1 MPSGYFTSIFRIF
14 LKKMNSMSQ
23 INAGSSKHNWFVH
36 IPALL
41 LAGIAVFMLAITPSW
56 AAQWYRT
63 PFLGMLLEPNNVVS
77 QIMESSWPARSQ
89 GVVFADRLLA
99 LNGQPIS
106 GADTLI
112 EFMQQNGTKAV
123 QASFSH
129 RAGGTFQLTLIP
141 LAHPPFANLFTYF
154 IVPYGVGLAF
164 LAIGLWTYTLRRD
177 LRASRALLAFTS
189 GLSVMTVGF
198 LDMDTTH
205 HTVLLWALSLGVVAA
220 SLAHLALVFPQ
231 PLHFVIRWPR
241 LRFIFWG
248 IFLLLAVPTTLA
260 IIRPT
265 DSYFYITTWQW
276 GYLFITLAVTFFLGL
291 LIHRFFASDLP
302 FVRQQSRII
311 IFGAILAFMPAVFY
325 IAPLAFGI
333 FTPFY
338 AWLIFPA
345 LIVFPLS
352 ITYAIIRY
360 RLLDVDRFFSRALT
374 YVVTV
379 GTALGAFYGL
389 LALFSIFIQETFHA
403 SDPLVIAS
411 YLLVLA
417 VGFNPLRAL
426 IQRGIDRLF
435 YRSPADYRRA
445 LSNLSHSLVITPD
458 LAQTLHTLEEQI
470 TQAIAPEK
478 FLIYLYNDELGR
490 YLPHATHADSAPP
503 YEVEDPLIDLLATSR
518 SPVWLPPNGPLP
530 QPLQIGPEAY
540 RRLAGFT
547 FVPLHYE
554 NKLNGFMAL
563 GPRRSGDLYTHD
575 DLDFLAAVAAQSTLA
590 LENVRLFSNL
600 RRTLDQT
607 LEMKN
612 LMDDIFS
619 SVAAGIITTD
629 LKRQITLLNRAAEN
643 ILGVPMQTAIGH
655 QLAIALPGLGDDLA
669 KVAESTL
676 TRGESTLST
685 ELCHNV
691 PPRGDLVLRLSVS
704 PLRDAYLDTK
714 GATFVFEDLTEQRKL
729 EVDRELIRQTFGRVV
744 APRVRDRLLANP
756 ANLQLDGA
764 QQLVTILFADL
775 SGFTTFSEKHAPE
788 QVFSILNRYL
798 SLAAQAIL
806 EQEGTL
812 DKFIG
817 DAVMALWNSPDPQPD
832 HALRAVRAAQKIIDR
847 ITAIHGDL
855 DDPAHRLFFRI
866 GIATGSVMVG
876 NVGTNE
882 LFNYTA
888 IGDTVNL
895 AFRLQSSARSGQ
907 ILLEKSTYDIV
918 AGHVDAT
925 PLDPITV
932 KGRLQPAEIYE
943 LKGLK

>member
-1 MPSGYFTSIFRIF
+1 
-14 LKKMNSMSQ
+14 MNS
-23 INAGSSKHNWFVH
+23 IAKTHTESSKGEWFTHFLTLGLAVM
-36 IPALL
+36 ALGML
-41 LAGIAVFMLAITPSW
+41 VLAPFW
-56 AAQWYRT
+56 AADWYRT
-63 PFLGMLLEPNNVVS
+63 PFLGMVLEPNNVVS
-77 QIMESSWPARSQ
+77 QIKESSWPARNQ

-106 GADTLI
+106 GSETVI
-112 EFMQQNGTKAV
+112 KFMQQNGMKPV
-123 QASFSH
+123 RVSFSH
-129 RAGGTFQLTLIP
+129 RAGGTFDLTITP
-141 LAHPPFANLFTYF
+141 LVHPPFPDLFTYF
-154 IVPYGVGLAF
+154 IVPYVVGLSF

-177 LRASRALLAFTS
+177 LRASRALLVFTS
-189 GLSVMTVGF
+189 GLSMMTAGF
-198 LDMDTTH
+198 LDMDTTRH
-205 HTVLLWALSLGVVAA
+205 AVLFWALSLGVGAA
-220 SLAHLALVFPQ
+220 GLAHLALVFPQ
-231 PLHFVIRWPR
+231 PVHFVLRWPR

-260 IIRPT
+260 ILRPA
-265 DSYFYITTWQW
+265 DPYFYITTWQW

-291 LIHRFFASDLP
+291 LFYRFFASDLP

-311 IFGAILAFMPAVFY
+311 IFGAIIAFMPALFY
-325 IAPLAFGI
+325 LAPLAFGI

-360 RLLDVDRFFSRALT
+360 RLLDVDRFFSRTLT

-379 GTALGAFYGL
+379 GAALAAFYGL
-389 LALFSIFIQETFHA
+389 LALFSIFLQEAFRA
-403 SDPLVIAS
+403 SDPLIIAS
-411 YLLVLA
+411 YLLLLVI
-417 VGFNPLRAL
+417 GFNPLRTL
-426 IQRGIDRLF
+426 IQRVIDRLF

-445 LSNLSHSLVITPD
+445 LSSLSHSLVITPD
-458 LAQTLHTLEEQI
+458 LAQTLRTLENQI

-478 FLIYLYNDELGR
+478 FLIYLYNDELGQ
-490 YLPHATHADSAPP
+490 YLPHATREDSAPP
-503 YEVEDPLIDLLATSR
+503 YEVEDPLVNLLATSR
-518 SPVWLPPNGPLP
+518 SPIWLPPNGPLP
-530 QPLQIGPEAY
+530 HPLQTGPDVY
-540 RRLAGFT
+540 RRFLGFT
-547 FVPLHYE
+547 FVPLLYE
-554 NKLNGFMAL
+554 DKLNGFMAL

-590 LENVRLFSNL
+590 LENARLFSNL

-629 LKRQITLLNRAAEN
+629 LKRRITLWNRAAEN
-643 ILGVPMQTAIGH
+643 ILGVPMQSAIGH
-655 QLAIALPGLGDDLA
+655 PLANALPGLGDDLA
-669 KVAESTL
+669 KAAEKTL

-685 ELCHNV
+685 ELSHNV
-691 PPRGDLVLRLSVS
+691 PARGDLVLRLSVS

-729 EVDRELIRQTFGRVV
+729 ELERERIRQTFGRVV

-756 ANLQLDGA
+756 DNLQLDGA
-764 QQLVTILFADL
+764 QQMVTILFADL
-775 SGFTTFSEKHAPE
+775 GGFTTFSEKQAPE
-788 QVFSILNRYL
+788 QVFSILNQYL

-812 DKFIG
+812 DKFMG
-817 DAVMALWNSPDPQPD
+817 DAVMALWNSPDLQPD
-832 HALRAVRAAQKIIDR
+832 HALRAVRAAQKIIER
-847 ITAIHGDL
+847 TAALHRGFS
-855 DDPAHRLFFRI
+855 DPAHHMFFRI
-866 GIATGSVMVG
+866 GITTGSVMVG
-876 NVGTNE
+876 NVGTDE

-907 ILLEKSTYDIV
+907 IILEKSTYDIV
-918 AGHVDAT
+918 ADHVVAT

-932 KGRLQPAEIYE
+932 RGRLQPAMIYE